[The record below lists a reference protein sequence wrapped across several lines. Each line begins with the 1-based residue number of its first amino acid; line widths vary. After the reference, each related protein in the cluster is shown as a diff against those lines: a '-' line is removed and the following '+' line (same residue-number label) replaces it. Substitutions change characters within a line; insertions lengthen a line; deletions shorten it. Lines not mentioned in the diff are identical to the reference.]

1 MFKHADKYVSRIIW
15 PGAKLL
21 CSFLRLIPH
30 EKLLQLTLVELGS
43 GTGLA
48 AIMAA
53 KLNARVHATDG
64 DENSVALITRNIER
78 NHVMGTC
85 TPMRLLWGENTYLFP
100 HADHV
105 IGSDIVYSPEYLDP
119 LFKTVD
125 MMLPQQGAEVESEEN
140 CSAGRMLEVFSQFN
154 TFCLGFSTRGVSLD
168 SLLKCAQKYRF
179 AYFRASVNEFVDDWA
194 GPVRLSALLLF
205 VRSC

>member
-1 MFKHADKYVSRIIW
+1 MTKLMCCRSSFLHRSASQSSVSHAICRYWDVSAAFRYRWCPAGRSNQTSIY
-15 PGAKLL
+15 GTL
-21 CSFLRLIPH
+21 CSSMQINMSLESYGPERSFYAVSLGWFRTKSSFNSRLLVVPSLCFADSYPALIPM
-30 EKLLQLTLVELGS
+30 LSVLELGS

-105 IGSDIVYSPEYLDP
+105 IGSDIVY
-119 LFKTVD
+119 V
-125 MMLPQQGAEVESEEN
+125 
-140 CSAGRMLEVFSQFN
+140 
-154 TFCLGFSTRGVSLD
+154 
-168 SLLKCAQKYRF
+168 
-179 AYFRASVNEFVDDWA
+179 
-194 GPVRLSALLLF
+194 
-205 VRSC
+205 